1 MKNKIKLSIGELKVE
16 SFLTSKEML
25 GIHGGV
31 TENACFACNTEPYPC
46 QSHPYDT
53 YQIACATSQGCT
65 SQCQTSQGC
74 HTSAATCNY
83 TNYGT
88 CTCAPSTADYTACY
102 C

>member
-1 MKNKIKLSIGELKVE
+1 MKNKIKLSLEELKVE

-25 GIHGGV
+25 EIHGGI
-31 TENACFACNTEPYPC
+31 TENACYPPCATHPYPC
-46 QSHPYDT
+46 QSGIGDPPHT
-53 YQIACATSQGCT
+53 QI
-65 SQCQTSQGC
+65 C